1 MKREQTWSTPS
12 AQSCVSVS
20 TETTARGGCVR
31 AFAQPQTSGL
41 GRRWL
46 ASGRGSQT
54 LCPGRGLPAAS
65 PLRPAP
71 TRVPSEGRQPNG
83 TRGGGG
89 GKAKPRSGDEAEEPG
104 KISEA
109 GPAAAVPG
117 VTGIW
122 RARRKHC
129 SRRRQGFSVPRALA
143 ARPELF
149 SRFAP
154 CPAGEAKGPEKGRH
168 RPAAADVGRELGAR
182 PPPQGFTFTC
192 SLP

>member
-1 MKREQTWSTPS
+1 MTGVQTCALPIYRNDR
-12 AQSCVSVS
+12 
-20 TETTARGGCVR
+20 RGGCVG

-41 GRRWL
+41 GRRRL
-46 ASGRGSQT
+46 ASGRGSSPRA
-54 LCPGRGLPAAS
+54 LIRAAPSLALARPSAAAAS

-71 TRVPSEGRQPNG
+71 TRVPSEGKG

-109 GPAAAVPG
+109 GPAAAVSG

-129 SRRRQGFSVPRALA
+129 SRRRQGCSVPRALA

-168 RPAAADVGRELGAR
+168 GPPAADVGRELGAR
-182 PPPQGFTFTC
+182 PPSQGFRFTGRH
-192 SLP
+192 P